1 MRILA
6 TAAILALVSLLY
18 GCASIVEGTS
28 QTLFVELSPKEASCD
43 VQREAVTIARVTSS
57 NPSVNI
63 SKSRE
68 DLIFICNA
76 PGYKEQFVK
85 IESSASG
92 WGVAGCFLIDLCIT
106 DYSTGALNKYPETL
120 SISLT
125 PADEGSPPK
134 EEKSEGAKK
143 PSA

>member
-1 MRILA
+1 MKNSA
-6 TAAILALVSLLY
+6 TFAILGLVSLLY
-18 GCASIVEGTS
+18 GCASIVEGTE
-28 QTLFVELSPKEASCD
+28 QTLFVELSPKEAVCD
-43 VQREAVTIARVTSS
+43 VQREAVTIGRVTGS

-63 SKSRE
+63 SKSKN
-68 DLIFICNA
+68 DLIFRCNA

-125 PADEGSPPK
+125 PVGESPAPK